1 MMKRNLILPVVS
13 LLSATF
19 PVGAASVFPAAAT
32 NYIFTTPYRPAH
44 VRGTV
49 MGSPPAYYIP
59 RSEDLD
65 WLNEAVWE
73 RLALSGSEFA
83 APYNFGTN
91 TVLRPE
97 FGRWDLS
104 ETNRFYRW
112 VTATDAAGVTNV
124 VIGYN
129 LVTNTPTSTDSPWQ
143 YYVPGSGTAQPSI
156 VPGKGSSGI
165 WPEVAG
171 YFYNPTASHD
181 YHWGYLDPGATLITA
196 ARAFKTPPPAYTN
209 IYKVAYYT
217 AQDPDTVTNGFSTIE
232 MPMTNGTVSVHTNK
246 WWAYKNELRYHTVTA
261 VVELAALDYCH
272 LGGGAFPGF
281 TNAPP
286 LPSSSYSFPVALSN
300 SYVALRGA
308 TRLADWGNHIYPTNS
323 SAFVEEDYYMGAL
336 YFSHTSSNSYYRGRY
351 EIDGR
356 NEKELSDYDENHNPV
371 YEWVYRTSE
380 TRSIPRYQE
389 VAAPTRFHSDLV
401 TTGGVRRVT
410 VEAAFAI
417 VDFSYTR
424 DAISD
429 DGTTRVADISKDVV
443 VPVFSPRD
451 LVTKVGK
458 PAYWESFV
466 EPRELLEKAA
476 AASGAPAP
484 PQNAASFV
492 PAQGSREYWQA
503 EWSNFILIYRTH
515 PTSKFADWESQ

>member
-1 MMKRNLILPVVS
+1 MMPIKLHIV
-13 LLSATF
+13 LLAVARTAIAAT
-19 PVGAASVFPAAAT
+19 VTPAAAT
-32 NYIFTTPYRPAH
+32 NYIFTTPLRPAH
-44 VRGTV
+44 IRGTV

-65 WLNEAVWE
+65 WLNEAVRE
-73 RLALSGSEFA
+73 RLALRGSGFA
-83 APYNFGTN
+83 VPYNFGTN

-97 FGRWDLS
+97 FGKWELS

-112 VTATDAAGVTNV
+112 VTAIDSAGVTNV

-129 LVTNTPTSTDSPWQ
+129 LVTNTPSTADSPWQ
-143 YYVPGSGTAQPSI
+143 YYLPHWGQTQQSI
-156 VPGKGSSGI
+156 IPGKGRTGI
-165 WPEVAG
+165 EPDIAEN
-171 YFYNPTASHD
+171 FYNPIGGVGND
-181 YHWGYLDPGATLITA
+181 YRWDFLDPDVDLITS
-196 ARAFKTPPPAYTN
+196 ARAFELSALPPYTN
-209 IYKVAYYT
+209 IYKVAYCT
-217 AQDPDTVTNGFSTIE
+217 DTEPTTITNGFSVIE

-246 WWAYKNELRYHTVTA
+246 WSAYKNELRHYMSTG
-261 VVELAALDYCH
+261 VVDLAAIDFCH
-272 LGGGAFPGF
+272 VGDGPFPGY

-286 LPSSSYSFPVALSN
+286 LPSSSYAFPAALSN
-300 SYVALRGA
+300 SYVALRSA
-308 TRLADWGNHIYPTNS
+308 ARLADWTLSAYPTNS

-336 YFSHTSSNSYYRGRY
+336 SFSHTSSNSYFRGRY
-351 EIDGR
+351 EIGGS

-380 TRSIPRYQE
+380 TRSIPRYQ
-389 VAAPTRFHSDLV
+389 VVTVPTRFDSDLV
-401 TTGGVRRVT
+401 TTGGARRVT

-458 PAYWESFV
+458 TAYWESFV
-466 EPRELLEKAA
+466 EPRELLDKAA
-476 AASGAPAP
+476 AAAGAPAP

-492 PAQGSREYWQA
+492 PAQGSGVYWHA
-503 EWSNFILIYRTH
+503 EWTQFILIYRIH
-515 PTSKFADWESQ
+515 PTSKFTDW